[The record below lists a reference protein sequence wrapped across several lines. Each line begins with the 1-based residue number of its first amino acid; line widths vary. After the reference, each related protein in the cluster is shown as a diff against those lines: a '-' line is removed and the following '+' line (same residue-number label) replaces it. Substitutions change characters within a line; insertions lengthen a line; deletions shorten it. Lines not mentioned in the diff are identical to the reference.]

1 MDIVFALIALIT
13 STCLGVLVFTGLLGR
28 IPIADVSARGEKIV
42 VTTSVAHFLLERACP
57 AVALT
62 GTEIPDLERSN
73 NFTVKALSMYQ
84 LTLQGEQS
92 DNNKPLDTSM
102 GHLHLKFPYAFC
114 SAGLWRCPLIWW
126 CLLFLAATVGA
137 VSQLNWCLELLV
149 CGLGLCTGALAF
161 AWRFR
166 LGGGR
171 GKIAPLQPASQC

>member
-1 MDIVFALIALIT
+1 M
-13 STCLGVLVFTGLLGR
+13 
-28 IPIADVSARGEKIV
+28 
-42 VTTSVAHFLLERACP
+42 
-57 AVALT
+57 ALT

-102 GHLHLKFPYAFC
+102 GHLHLKFPHAFC

-126 CLLFLAATVGA
+126 YLLFLAATVGA

-161 AWRFR
+161 AWRFG
-166 LGGGR
+166 LGGAWQDCTFATSKPMLKFIEGSLEVKLPTIWRDEKQSRAEAQRRGR
-171 GKIAPLQPASQC
+171 LEERR